1 MIQPNEKIIVALDA
15 SSVLQNRVLFNQL
28 ESKISFFKIGL
39 RIFIINGFKLI
50 DEIKEKRK
58 KVFLD
63 LKLYDIKSTIQETVA
78 KISEHQIDFLTV
90 NGDPSIVEAA
100 VNGRKN
106 KNIKILAVTF
116 LTNQNRNDLNLS
128 LIKEGSM
135 NELVAERANN
145 AFMAGADGIV
155 CSPLEASYIRKQKEF
170 NKKIIVTPGIRL
182 KKTDSEDQKRISTP
196 SEAIKSG
203 ANYIVI
209 GRPIWQ
215 SEDPKLAVDNFLSN
229 MSQ

>member
-15 SSVLQNRVLFNQL
+15 SSVLQNRVLISQL
-28 ESKISFFKIGL
+28 ENKISFFKIGL
-39 RIFIINGFKLI
+39 RIFITNGFKLI

-106 KNIKILAVTF
+106 KNIKILGNF
-116 LTNQNRNDLNLS
+116 HTN
-128 LIKEGSM
+128 
-135 NELVAERANN
+135 
-145 AFMAGADGIV
+145 
-155 CSPLEASYIRKQKEF
+155 
-170 NKKIIVTPGIRL
+170 KIAMI
-182 KKTDSEDQKRISTP
+182 
-196 SEAIKSG
+196 
-203 ANYIVI
+203 
-209 GRPIWQ
+209 
-215 SEDPKLAVDNFLSN
+215 
-229 MSQ
+229 

>member
-1 MIQPNEKIIVALDA
+1 MFFSTKL
-15 SSVLQNRVLFNQL
+15 L
-28 ESKISFFKIGL
+28 ENKISFFKIGL

-106 KNIKILAVTF
+106 KKKVCRHEENDDEKSRHARGRGKQSSRAAVQQRSSKAS
-116 LTNQNRNDLNLS
+116 NSAEQRSRAAKQECSRAVEQQMSRAAEQRSSRAAKQAGQLS
-128 LIKEGSM
+128 KSA
-135 NELVAERANN
+135 AE
-145 AFMAGADGIV
+145 
-155 CSPLEASYIRKQKEF
+155 Q
-170 NKKIIVTPGIRL
+170 
-182 KKTDSEDQKRISTP
+182 
-196 SEAIKSG
+196 
-203 ANYIVI
+203 
-209 GRPIWQ
+209 
-215 SEDPKLAVDNFLSN
+215 
-229 MSQ
+229 